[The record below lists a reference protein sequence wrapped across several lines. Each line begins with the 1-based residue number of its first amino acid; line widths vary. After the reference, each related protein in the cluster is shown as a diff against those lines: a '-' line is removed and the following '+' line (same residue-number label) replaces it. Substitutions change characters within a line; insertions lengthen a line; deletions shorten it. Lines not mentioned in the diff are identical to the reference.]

1 MKILV
6 TGAAGYV
13 GRRLVYR
20 LLKETGHDL
29 NLFVMNRNEVQ
40 FSETSRIKIFE
51 GSTFDEK
58 SLDAALEGVECA
70 YYLIH
75 SMGAAGDFEKL
86 DKLSAENFRDSCM
99 RNNVKR
105 VVYLGGLGVKDDSSP
120 HLRSR
125 IETGEILSD
134 NGSRYTA
141 IWFRAGI
148 IIGSGSASFEILKN
162 LAQKLPV
169 LITPKWVETKT
180 EPVFIDD
187 VVSYLIEAS
196 VCECEKNLEVDI
208 GSEVMSFSRMIKRAS
223 EIMGLKRIIVPV
235 PFFTPKLS
243 SYWLVFITPVPLRIA
258 APLVEGLRHE
268 TVRKNSNA
276 AKFFPDISPV
286 KFDEA
291 IRKALHEAEINQVIS
306 RWSDGTCTPGVFCEP
321 SSFAGESVF
330 KIREKAEF
338 KNIPPEKIFM
348 SMMKAGGKTGW
359 YRYHF
364 LWSVRGAIDKISGGY
379 GLGRGRR
386 DSRRLRTGDSVDF
399 WKVVDIVENKR
410 ILLFA
415 EMKLPGRGWLE
426 FLIEDKNAVVTA
438 YFIPDG
444 LIGRLYWMSMHF
456 FHKLIF
462 RDMVRSIIKN
472 S

>member
-20 LLKETGHDL
+20 LLKETSHKL
-29 NLFVMNRNEVQ
+29 NLFVMNKNEVQ
-40 FSETSRIKIFE
+40 FSESSRIKVFE

-58 SLDAALEGVECA
+58 SLDSAMESVDCA

-75 SMGAAGDFEKL
+75 SMGVKGDFEEL
-86 DKLSAENFRDSCM
+86 DKISAKNFRESCIK
-99 RNNVKR
+99 NNVKK
-105 VVYLGGLGVKDDSSP
+105 VIYLGGLGLSSNSSP
-120 HLRSR
+120 HLKSR

-134 NGSRYTA
+134 NSKKYLT

-162 LAQKLPV
+162 LSQKLPV

-180 EPVFIDD
+180 EPIFIND
-187 VVSYLIEAS
+187 VVSYLIKAVDLDS
-196 VCECEKNLEVDI
+196 YDNCIVDI
-208 GSEVMSFSRMIKRAS
+208 GSEIMSFREMIEKAS
-223 EIMGLKRIIVPV
+223 QIMGLKRIIVPV

-258 APLVEGLRHE
+258 APLVEGLKHE
-268 TVRKNSNA
+268 TIKQNSNA
-276 AKFFPDISPV
+276 ISYFPDISPV
-286 KFDEA
+286 KFDDA
-291 IRKALHEAEINQVIS
+291 IKKAIHEAEINQVIS
-306 RWSDGTCTPGVFCEP
+306 RWSDGSCTPGVFCEP
-321 SSFAGESVF
+321 SSFAGASVF
-330 KIREKAEF
+330 KIREKADF
-338 KNIPPEKIFM
+338 KNISPEKIFK
-348 SMMKAGGKTGW
+348 SMKKAGGKRGW

-386 DSRRLRTGDSVDF
+386 DSKNLRIGDSIDF
-399 WKVVDIVENKR
+399 WKVVDLVENKR

-415 EMKLPGRGWLE
+415 EMKLPGKGWLE
-426 FLIEDKNAVVTA
+426 FLIDGNHAVVTA

-444 LIGRLYWMSMHF
+444 LFGRLYWMSMSF

-462 RDMVRSIIKN
+462 KDMVRSIVKH